1 MGESVRLN
9 DEHRQTSDVAV
20 TPASDEK
27 IRELYDAGRLIT
39 FREWATSLGFSHKN
53 PQTWVTKGKLV
64 LGQHYLQLSTGN
76 KTRFIWVEHAESLAS
91 QMHGRAGRPP
101 RPKPSVEEGRGD
113 RHA

>member
-9 DEHRQTSDVAV
+9 HDLSDAGETSAELG
-20 TPASDEK
+20 SDDK
-27 IRELYDAGRLIT
+27 ILELYHAGRLIT